1 MAKPNSLEAA
11 IEVVAST
18 TKIPAK
24 TTKQYVR
31 ATAGA
36 MYDPF
41 TGVVFTQTP
50 QPVDLIS
57 SWVQSQLD
65 ANKLVLVDA

>member
-1 MAKPNSLEAA
+1 MERADMAKFNSLEA
-11 IEVVAST
+11 
-18 TKIPAK
+18 PAK
-24 TTKQYVR
+24 APAKATRQHIR

-50 QPVDLIS
+50 QIIDEIT
-57 SWVQSQLD
+57 SWVQCQID